1 MIGVLT
7 DSSCNLP
14 REIIE
19 ELGIEIVPL
28 YVQIGTETYEE
39 FDITTTELC
48 RKMREGIFP
57 QTSQPPPGKFEEIFK
72 KMAKQFKSIIAILIT
87 SKHSGTYN
95 SAQVARAMLPELDIE
110 VVDSLSIATGTGFL
124 AEAAARAARKG
135 KAKDEILSLI
145 HWLRDRINIVA
156 TVSTLKYLHASGR
169 VGAIKTMMASLLDVK
184 PILSMKEGEVV
195 VIGQT
200 RTRSRSLEQIVSHTV
215 KVAERL
221 GKVDLSV
228 LHADCHEEAL
238 MLKEELSKKVRP
250 NRIFLAEIT
259 SVIAVHGGPGLIGV
273 VYSPAITTLV

>member
-19 ELGIEIVPL
+19 DLGIEIVPL

-48 RKMREGIFP
+48 RKMREGILP
-57 QTSQPPPGKFEEIFK
+57 QTSQPPPGKFEEVFK
-72 KMAKQFKSIIAILIT
+72 KMAERFKSIIAILIT

-135 KAKDEILSLI
+135 KTKDEILSLI

-200 RTRSRSLEQIVSHTV
+200 RTRSRSLEQIVSHVV
-215 KVAERL
+215 KAAERL

-238 MLKEELSKKVRP
+238 MLREVLSEKVRP
-250 NRIFLAEIT
+250 NRIFVAEIT

>member
-1 MIGVLT
+1 MIGILT

-28 YVQIGTETYEE
+28 YVHIGSETYEE

-48 RKMREGIFP
+48 RRMREGILP
-57 QTSQPPPGKFEEIFK
+57 QTSQPPPGKFEEAFR
-72 KMAKQFKSIIAILIT
+72 KMAEKFKSIIAILIT

-95 SAQVARAMLPELDIE
+95 SALLARASLPELDIE
-110 VVDSLSIATGTGFL
+110 VVDSLSIATGTGFM

-135 KAKDEILSLI
+135 RSKDEILSLI
-145 HWLRDRINIVA
+145 HQLREKINIVA

-184 PILSMKEGEVV
+184 PILSMKDGEVV

-200 RTRSRSLEQIVSHTV
+200 RTRSRSLAQIISHV
-215 KVAERL
+215 EKAAERL
-221 GKVDLSV
+221 GRVDLAV
-228 LHADCHEEAL
+228 LHADCPEEAL
-238 MLKEELSKKVRP
+238 TLRDELLRRVRP
-250 NRIFLAEIT
+250 NRIFTAEIT

-273 VYSPAITTLV
+273 VYSPAIT